1 MIKII
6 GKVLNS
12 KTQEKTNDK
21 NETKI
26 TTLLNLV
33 NEKYENIYLT
43 VQGSTTEFDGKFI
56 AANCIGKDTF
66 YNVIDEEIKIIED
79 REDIRT
85 ILNNIIDNVKII
97 DVLENQKDKIK
108 TLVILNQNNKVMKIK
123 AKNTEKNRLEQI
135 KEMLL
140 NKTVNV
146 ENVLTYTDKETRKT
160 YYRVENLKSAI
171 KVVK

>member
-1 MIKII
+1 MVQII

-12 KTQEKTNDK
+12 KIQEKVNDK

-43 VQGSTTEFDGKFI
+43 VQGSTTEYDNKFI
-56 AANCIGKDTF
+56 TADTIGKDTF
-66 YNVIDEEIKIIED
+66 YNLIDEEIKIIED
-79 REDIRT
+79 KEDIRT

-97 DVLENQKDKIK
+97 DVLENQKDKVK
-108 TLVILNQNNKVMKIK
+108 TLIIINQNNKILKIK
-123 AKNTEKNRLEQI
+123 AKNTEKNRIEQI

-140 NKTVNV
+140 NKTVNI

-160 YYRVENLKSAI
+160 YFRVENLKSAI